1 MSFWPFSQSTQNQER
16 SPSANWGEQALL
28 EPVSDCQ
35 EEAHRAHARQL
46 EEEIEHHRQLFEHL
60 GAFSRS
66 LGETQQSLGAMAGS
80 LRDESEQA
88 VQAQV
93 MAGASSQAVAAIAA
107 KLAHLAES
115 SREQSRKMGELDA
128 RAQQVGGILQL
139 IKEVAE
145 QTNLLALNAA
155 IEAARAGEHG
165 RGFAVVAS
173 EVRKL
178 AERTTSATAEIAS
191 LVQDIRSN
199 SAMSCRQMEELAGQ
213 AQVAS
218 EESRRASETVNEL
231 NAMST
236 RLESAMEHESLGGF
250 CELAKVDHLIY
261 KFRIYQV
268 LLGISTEGPEKFA
281 SHHECRLGKW
291 YYQGAG
297 KESFSHRAGFR
308 ELEQPHQLVHQAALK
323 ALEAKAGDDFEG
335 ALRAVGQM
343 ESASLQVIACLA
355 RLTE

>member
-1 MSFWPFSQSTQNQER
+1 MRIWTFSQSSQKQEAT
-16 SPSANWGEQALL
+16 PSANWGDEAVL
-28 EPVSDCQ
+28 EPAVDCQ
-35 EEAHRAHARQL
+35 EEAHRARSAEL
-46 EEEIEHHRQLFEHL
+46 EEEIEHHRQLFVHL

-66 LGETQQSLGAMAGS
+66 LGETQQSLGAMANS

-93 MAGASSQAVAAIAA
+93 MAGTSSQAVSAIAG
-107 KLAHLAES
+107 KLAKLAES
-115 SREQSRKMGELDA
+115 SQEQARQMGELDA

-178 AERTTSATAEIAS
+178 AERTTTATAEIAM

-199 SAMSCRQMEELAGQ
+199 SATSCRQMELLAGQ
-213 AQVAS
+213 ALAAS
-218 EESRRASETVNEL
+218 EQSRQASETVNDL
-231 NAMST
+231 NTMSI
-236 RLESAMEHESLGGF
+236 RMESAMEHESLGGF

-268 LLGISTEGPEKFA
+268 LLGISNEGAEKFA
-281 SHHECRLGKW
+281 SHFDCRLGKW

-297 KESFSHRAGFR
+297 KASFSNRAGYR
-308 ELEQPHQLVHQAALK
+308 ELEQPHMQVHQAALK

-355 RLTE
+355 RLNE